1 MLNCPPDSFSD
12 GGRYQTLDAARRHA
26 AQMIE
31 EGADIIDVGGEST
44 RPGAPEVPVEE
55 ELQRVI
61 PVVEALVREFYVPV
75 SVDTSKPEVMLA
87 AAAAGAGMINDV
99 RALQNEAALE
109 AAVTVFQQYGAAIC
123 LMHMQGSPR
132 TMQEAPAYEDVVT
145 DVLGFL
151 LRRAMVAEEAGIAKQ
166 AIVIDPGFGFGKTLE
181 HNLSLLAA
189 TPRLVES
196 SYPVL
201 VGLSRKSMIEKIL
214 HNDVSDRLIGS
225 VALALLAVQGG
236 AHIVRVH
243 DVRATSEALQ
253 VLQAATLRVLTR
265 MALWL

>member
-1 MLNCPPDSFSD
+1 MGVLNCTPDSFSD
-12 GGRYQTLDAARRHA
+12 GGCYQTSGAALRHS
-26 AQMIE
+26 AQMLE

-44 RPGAPEVPVEE
+44 RPGAPEVSVEE
-55 ELQRVI
+55 ELHRVI
-61 PVVEALVREFYVPV
+61 PVVEALVREFDVPV

-109 AAVTVFQQYGAAIC
+109 AAVTVFQQYRAAIC

-145 DVLGFL
+145 DVLEFL
-151 LRRAMVAEEAGIAKQ
+151 LRRAMVAEDAGIAKQ

-201 VGLSRKSMIEKIL
+201 VGLSRKSMIKKIL
-214 HNDVSDRLIGS
+214 NDGASDRLIGS

-253 VLQAATLRVLTR
+253 VLQAAQGFGDIS
-265 MALWL
+265 A